1 MRWVVAQPG
10 PSFSVHDTYVGW
22 VEALRGA
29 GQQVVEYNLDERLT
43 LYASALK
50 QIGEATFTRM
60 LSAEQSYELA
70 VNGLY
75 STLYKVRPE
84 FLFIVSGFF
93 IPPELLD
100 RARRSG
106 TRTIVLHTE
115 SPYEDERMMK
125 LAPMVDLLL
134 IDDPTNLETF
144 QQVTRTAY
152 VPKAY
157 RPSLHSPGP
166 VIPEL
171 ASDLAFVGTG
181 YQSRI
186 DFFEAMDLQDLDVLL
201 AGNWGQLEAD
211 SKLYPFVAHDPE
223 QCLPNERTVDVYR
236 SAKVGLNLYR
246 REAQRPELS
255 AGWSMG
261 PREVEMAAIGLPFA
275 RDPRGEGDAE
285 LPMLPTFTDP
295 AEASEIVRWFLAH
308 EDERVKASLA
318 IREAVAW
325 RTFDHHAAV
334 LLQLLDN

>member
-22 VEALRGA
+22 VEALRNL
-29 GQQVVEYNLDERLT
+29 GQHVVEFNLDERLT
-43 LYASALK
+43 LYGSALK
-50 QIGEATFTRM
+50 QIGEGAFQRM
-60 LSAEQSYELA
+60 LTGEQSYELA

-75 STLYKVRPE
+75 STLYKARPD
-84 FLFIVSGFF
+84 FLLVVSGFF

-115 SPYEDERMMK
+115 SPYEDERMMT
-125 LAPMVDLLL
+125 LAPLVDLLL
-134 IDDPTNLETF
+134 IDDPTNLDTF
-144 QQVTRTAY
+144 QTVTRTAY

-157 RPSLHSPGP
+157 RPTLHCPGP
-166 VIPEL
+166 AVPEL
-171 ASDLAFVGTG
+171 ESDLAFVGTG

-186 DFFEAMDLQDLDVLL
+186 DFLEAMDLDGVDVLL
-201 AGNWGQLEAD
+201 AGNWAPLTED

-236 SAKVGLNLYR
+236 SARVGLNLYR

-275 RDPRGEGDAE
+275 RDPRGEGDVE
-285 LPMLPTFTDP
+285 LPMLPTFSDP

-308 EDERVKASLA
+308 DDEREKASLA

-334 LLQLLDN
+334 LLQLLNA